1 MLNDSFIVSIGER
14 SSKSGGGTWPKAR
27 VSTGTHHQR
36 RDDDDDDDDDDRR
49 RRRDTIALSRD
60 DIP

>member
-27 VSTGTHHQR
+27 VSTGTHHHR
-36 RDDDDDDDDDDRR
+36 RDDDDDRR